1 MEMHLLWGDYRSGD
15 MGESI
20 HPKKIKILKDSEEK
34 KPIVSSSPPCLE
46 RCKIYFF
53 KTGRIVQHR
62 EEGPLVLTLP

>member
-34 KPIVSSSPPCLE
+34 SPSSPLHHRVLRDVRFIFLKLE
-46 RCKIYFF
+46 GLYNIGK
-53 KTGRIVQHR
+53 K
-62 EEGPLVLTLP
+62 VLWF